1 MPVKTLT
8 IDGQLITSPKDQTLL
23 DAARAHGVKIPT
35 LCHLDGVSDVG
46 ACRLC
51 LVEIAGSNKLVPS
64 CLTQVAEGMVV
75 TTNSA
80 RLLEYRRM
88 IVELLFAVGFETT
101 APATALAVRRA
112 RQLGL
117 RNFSMLVSHVL
128 VPPAMEMIL
137 ASPGNRVQG
146 FLAAGHVCTVMGYEM
161 YDELAAR
168 FRVPIVVTGFEP
180 IDLLEGL
187 LMLVEQLEAKTF
199 RVENQYVRS
208 VQREG
213 NRHAQA
219 AIAEV
224 YEVCDRAWRGLGVL
238 SRSGLRL
245 RPDYQ
250 DMDADRRFPA
260 STTASVEPRECRSA
274 VVLLGLLRP
283 DACEAF
289 GTRCT
294 PEHPLGA
301 PMVSSE
307 GACAAYY
314 RYSRPAKP
322 RGERSETL
330 GS

>member
-224 YEVCDRAWRGLGVL
+224 YEVCDRA
-238 SRSGLRL
+238 
-245 RPDYQ
+245 
-250 DMDADRRFPA
+250 
-260 STTASVEPRECRSA
+260 
-274 VVLLGLLRP
+274 
-283 DACEAF
+283 
-289 GTRCT
+289 
-294 PEHPLGA
+294 
-301 PMVSSE
+301 
-307 GACAAYY
+307 
-314 RYSRPAKP
+314 
-322 RGERSETL
+322 
-330 GS
+330 